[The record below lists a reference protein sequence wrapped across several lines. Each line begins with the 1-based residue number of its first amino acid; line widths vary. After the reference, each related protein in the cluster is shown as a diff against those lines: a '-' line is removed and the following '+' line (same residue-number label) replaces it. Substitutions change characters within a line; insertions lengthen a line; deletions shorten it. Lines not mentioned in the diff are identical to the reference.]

1 MKQPILEVDHVD
13 LFYQERL
20 AETQAI
26 RDLSFAVEEG
36 EFLAI
41 CGPSGCGKTSV
52 LSLIMQLIEP
62 SRGSLRL
69 PEHLRVGYMLQ
80 RDHLLEWRTVESN
93 VLLGLEVKGLCTPE
107 RKQHASALLDRYG
120 LAGFK
125 KHRPAQLSGGMR
137 QKVALIRT
145 LACDPEL
152 LLLDEPFSAL
162 DYQTRLR
169 LSDEIYGIIKD
180 QKKTALLVTH
190 DISEAVSMADR
201 ILVFSERP
209 ATLNLDLSLDF
220 DADEPPLTRRN
231 DPRFS
236 GYFNRIWKELDTHES
251 A

>member
-1 MKQPILEVDHVD
+1 
-13 LFYQERL
+13 
-20 AETQAI
+20 
-26 RDLSFAVEEG
+26 
-36 EFLAI
+36 
-41 CGPSGCGKTSV
+41 
-52 LSLIMQLIEP
+52 
-62 SRGSLRL
+62 
-69 PEHLRVGYMLQ
+69 MLQ

-162 DYQTRLR
+162 DYQTRLK

-180 QKKTALLVTH
+180 QKKTAILVTH

-209 ATLNLDLSLDF
+209 ATLNLDLPLGF
-220 DADEPPLTRRN
+220 DPDEPPLTRRN

-236 GYFNRIWKELDTHES
+236 GYFNTIWKELDSHES